1 MVKTCFDGRYL
12 LLLMSIGAIYCGALY
27 NEVFSVPLD
36 IFGSRWQYF
45 EGEEFADWT
54 KPSIAYPFGAD
65 PAWKGAKNE
74 LTYYNSLKMKLSVV
88 IGVTHMVFGI
98 LLSALNGIYYKKPY
112 NIWFEFLPQLTFM
125 LVRTLLRVMAARLFI
140 SDWRYYFCSLSLAI
154 SSSSS
159 SSSGATSSR
168 RLPTLR
174 VCSTC

>member
-1 MVKTCFDGRYL
+1 MVQTCFDGRYL
-12 LLLMSIGAIYCGALY
+12 LLLMSLGAIYCGALY

-45 EGEEFADWT
+45 EGEQYAEWT
-54 KPSIAYPFGAD
+54 NPSIAYPFGVD

-98 LLSALNGIYYKKPY
+98 MLSSLNGIYFKKPY

-125 LVRTLLRVMAARLFI
+125 LVR
-140 SDWRYYFCSLSLAI
+140 
-154 SSSSS
+154 
-159 SSSGATSSR
+159 SSR
-168 RLPTLR
+168 CCPLR
-174 VCSTC
+174 